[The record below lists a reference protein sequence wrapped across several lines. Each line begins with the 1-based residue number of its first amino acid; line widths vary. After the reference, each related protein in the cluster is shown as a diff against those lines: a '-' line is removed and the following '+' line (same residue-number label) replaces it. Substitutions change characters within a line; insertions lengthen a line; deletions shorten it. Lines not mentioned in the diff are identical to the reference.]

1 MPYGQATVLGTTLAA
16 MVPTTAA
23 AVAQHQRCARGRGVW
38 VRCRRCRYCCSAT
51 LLRRPG
57 VLHPCQARRTPSA
70 RAPLP
75 SPRMYRLGN
84 ISWRLAAGLALGSVL
99 GGAAGSQAAV
109 HAPPYSLEAV
119 FMVTLLALARMTLKS
134 VR

>member
-1 MPYGQATVLGTTLAA
+1 MC
-16 MVPTTAA
+16 
-23 AVAQHQRCARGRGVW
+23 RC
-38 VRCRRCRYCCSAT
+38 CCCLHSCCSGQLAT
-51 LLRRPG
+51 RSLDATITFPT
-57 VLHPCQARRTPSA
+57 AR
-70 RAPLP
+70 
-75 SPRMYRLGN
+75 RLGN
-84 ISWRLAAGLALGSVL
+84 LNWRLAAGLAVGSVL

>member
-1 MPYGQATVLGTTLAA
+1 MRVPLLLQAPLSQT
-16 MVPTTAA
+16 
-23 AVAQHQRCARGRGVW
+23 
-38 VRCRRCRYCCSAT
+38 S
-51 LLRRPG
+51 
-57 VLHPCQARRTPSA
+57 
-70 RAPLP
+70 PLP
-75 SPRMYRLGN
+75 SGQPHCACLHLAPPSRLGN
-84 ISWRLAAGLALGSVL
+84 LNWRLAAGLAVGSVL